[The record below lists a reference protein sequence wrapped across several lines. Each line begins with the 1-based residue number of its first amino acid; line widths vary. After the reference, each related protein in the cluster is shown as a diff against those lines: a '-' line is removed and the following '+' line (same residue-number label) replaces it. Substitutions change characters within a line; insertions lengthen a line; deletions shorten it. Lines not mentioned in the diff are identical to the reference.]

1 MIKDAINNDAWAIM
15 PSSLDNI
22 SSKVLAG
29 VNDPVLSDE
38 IVEGADGASY
48 VEAKAAFM
56 AQFEEQLRVDDNGTG
71 YISIDGPMMLNPGP
85 YERMM
90 LGAADMGRIS
100 ELVRIAAVEEEI
112 NGLVI
117 QINSPGGTVVGTPEL
132 AGAIRDFNDS
142 GKKSIAFTNSLM
154 ASAAYWVGSQ
164 CSQVVCTESAIVGSV
179 GVIRAHVDLT
189 EARAQA
195 GVKVEVFRGGDNKV
209 AGAYS
214 TEISDEQRELIQEGI
229 DEKHMEFQQVVLSYR
244 DIDKKM
250 LDGRTFYGKQAAE
263 NGFADAVVTSLAS
276 VAAMSKY
283 DDYMTESEELSEGEV
298 DNSRKDMSNPAENN
312 NESAPVAEI
321 AEGEVAIS
329 EAVATEQ
336 AEEFV
341 SLETTADDSAEE
353 IAAETA
359 EEVVEEEVAEES
371 EEVVEEPVEAADEEE
386 KEESDEKE
394 EEAEEVEAEESE
406 EKEESDKESD
416 EESDEEKEESDE
428 EKEESEEK
436 EEEVEEEEKEEAE
449 EASLESRVDD
459 LASKLDALI
468 AALNPVEEKAEE
480 ESAEEDSEEKE
491 EEVEE
496 AAEEAAEEP
505 SFEER
510 VEEAAE
516 AKAAKIAAD
525 SGVDS
530 IEVVAE
536 EGDSSKYAN
545 FTDAELWVEHSR
557 IRNEE
562 GDSAARA
569 FYVSQIRSK

>member
-214 TEISDEQRELIQEGI
+214 TEINDEQRELIQEGI

-312 NESAPVAEI
+312 ESAPVAEI

-341 SLETTADDSAEE
+341 SLENTADDSAEE

-371 EEVVEEPVEAADEEE
+371 EEVVEEPVGAADEEE
-386 KEESDEKE
+386 KEESEEKE

-406 EKEESDKESD
+406 EKEESE
-416 EESDEEKEESDE
+416 EESDE

-436 EEEVEEEEKEEAE
+436 EEEVEEEEEAE

-468 AALNPVEEKAEE
+468 AALNPAEEKAEE
-480 ESAEEDSEEKE
+480 ESAEEDTEEKE

-496 AAEEAAEEP
+496 ASEEAAEEP

-530 IEVVAE
+530 IEVIAE

-545 FTDAELWVEHSR
+545 FTDAELWVEHSK

>member
-214 TEISDEQRELIQEGI
+214 TEINDEQRELIQEGI

-276 VAAMSKY
+276 VSAMSKY

-386 KEESDEKE
+386 KEESDEEKE
-394 EEAEEVEAEESE
+394 EEA
-406 EKEESDKESD
+406 
-416 EESDEEKEESDE
+416 
-428 EKEESEEK
+428 EEK
-436 EEEVEEEEKEEAE
+436 EEEVEEEDKEEAE

-468 AALNPVEEKAEE
+468 AALKPAEEKAEE
-480 ESAEEDSEEKE
+480 ESAEEDTEEKE

-496 AAEEAAEEP
+496 ASEEAAEEP

-530 IEVVAE
+530 IEVAAE
-536 EGDSSKYAN
+536 EGDSSQYAG
-545 FTDAELWVEHSR
+545 FTDAELWVEHSK
-557 IRNEE
+557 IRTEE

>member
-71 YISIDGPMMLNPGP
+71 YVSIDGPMMLNPGP

-112 NGLVI
+112 NSLVI

-164 CSQVVCTESAIVGSV
+164 CSKVVCTESAIVGSV

-214 TEISDEQRELIQEGI
+214 TEINDEQRELIQEGI
-229 DEKHMEFQQVVLSYR
+229 DEKHMEFQQVVMSYR

-276 VAAMSKY
+276 VSAMSKY

-312 NESAPVAEI
+312 ESAPVAEI

-341 SLETTADDSAEE
+341 SLENTTDDSAEE

-406 EKEESDKESD
+406 EKEESD
-416 EESDEEKEESDE
+416 EEKEEE
-428 EKEESEEK
+428 AEEK
-436 EEEVEEEEKEEAE
+436 EEEVEEEDKEEAE

-459 LASKLDALI
+459 LSSKLEALI
-468 AALNPVEEKAEE
+468 AALNPVEEKVEE
-480 ESAEEDSEEKE
+480 ESAEEESEEKE
-491 EEVEE
+491 EEAEE
-496 AAEEAAEEP
+496 ASEKAAEEAAEEP

-545 FTDAELWVEHSR
+545 FTDAELWVEHSK
-557 IRNEE
+557 IRSEE
-562 GDSAARA
+562 GDGAARA

>member
-214 TEISDEQRELIQEGI
+214 TEINDEQRELIQEGI

-341 SLETTADDSAEE
+341 SLENTADDSAEE

-371 EEVVEEPVEAADEEE
+371 EEVVEEPVGAADEEE

-406 EKEESDKESD
+406 EKEESE
-416 EESDEEKEESDE
+416 EESDE

-436 EEEVEEEEKEEAE
+436 EEEVEEEEEAE

-468 AALNPVEEKAEE
+468 AALNPAEEKAEE
-480 ESAEEDSEEKE
+480 ESAEEDTEEKE

-496 AAEEAAEEP
+496 ASEEAAEEP

-530 IEVVAE
+530 IEVIAE
-536 EGDSSKYAN
+536 EGDSSKYSN
-545 FTDAELWVEHSR
+545 FTDAELWVEHSK

>member
-1 MIKDAINNDAWAIM
+1 MIKEAINNDAWAIM

-29 VNDPVLSDE
+29 VNDPVLT
-38 IVEGADGASY
+38 EGVAEGSDGASY
-48 VEAKAAFM
+48 VAAKAAFM
-56 AQFEEQLRVDDNGTG
+56 SQFEEQLRVDENGTG
-71 YISIDGPMMLNPGP
+71 YLCIDGPMMINPGP
-85 YERMM
+85 YERMA
-90 LGAADMGRIS
+90 LGAADMGRIG
-100 ELVRIAAVEEEI
+100 ELVRIAAGEEEI
-112 NGLVI
+112 TSLVI
-117 QINSPGGTVVGTPEL
+117 EINSPGGTVVGTPEL
-132 AGAIRDFNDS
+132 ASAIREFNAS
-142 GKKSIAFTNSLM
+142 GKKSIAFTSSLM

-164 CSQVVCTESAIVGSV
+164 CSKVVCTESAIVGSV

-195 GVKVEVFRGGDNKV
+195 GVKVEVFRGGANKV

-214 TEISDEQRELIQEGI
+214 TEINDEQRELIQEGI
-229 DEKHMEFQQVVLSYR
+229 DEKHMEFQEVVRASR
-244 DIDKKM
+244 NIDVSM

-263 NGFADAVVTSLAS
+263 NGFADSVVASFASLSSAND
-276 VAAMSKY
+276 Y

-298 DNSRKDMSNPAENN
+298 DNSRKDMSIPAEN

-336 AEEFV
+336 AEEFA
-341 SLETTADDSAEE
+341 SLENTADDSAEE
-353 IAAETA
+353 IATETA

-386 KEESDEKE
+386 KEESDEEKE
-394 EEAEEVEAEESE
+394 EEAEEVEAEES
-406 EKEESDKESD
+406 
-416 EESDEEKEESDE
+416 DEEKEESDE
-428 EKEESEEK
+428 E
-436 EEEVEEEEKEEAE
+436 EVEEAE
-449 EASLESRVDD
+449 EASLESRVND
-459 LASKLDALI
+459 LASKLDAII
-468 AALNPVEEKAEE
+468 AALNPSED
-480 ESAEEDSEEKE
+480 SAEEDSEEKE
-491 EEVEE
+491 EEAEE
-496 AAEEAAEEP
+496 AAEEAADEP
-505 SFEER
+505 SFEDR

-530 IEVVAE
+530 IEVAAE
-536 EGDSSKYAN
+536 EGDSSQYAG
-545 FTDAELWVEHSR
+545 FTDAELWVEHSK
-557 IRNEE
+557 IRTEE

>member
-214 TEISDEQRELIQEGI
+214 TEINDEQRELIQEGI

-312 NESAPVAEI
+312 ESAPVAEI

-341 SLETTADDSAEE
+341 SLENTADDSAEE

-386 KEESDEKE
+386 KEESEEKE

-406 EKEESDKESD
+406 EKEESE
-416 EESDEEKEESDE
+416 EESDE

-436 EEEVEEEEKEEAE
+436 EEEVEEEEEAE

-468 AALNPVEEKAEE
+468 AALNPAEEKAEE
-480 ESAEEDSEEKE
+480 ESAEEDTEEKE

-496 AAEEAAEEP
+496 ASEEAAEEP

-530 IEVVAE
+530 IEVIAE
-536 EGDSSKYAN
+536 EGDSSKYSN
-545 FTDAELWVEHSR
+545 FTDAELWVEHSK